1 MEKYIDQY
9 NSAMDVIYEEI
20 NSTKIDQ
27 LDPMFYHDRKLSDA
41 DIVSFMSDL
50 SYKVDYLKDK
60 AKRAKS
66 GGVPLGYDDLR
77 DLYNALVIPVS
88 KLQSMLLDYAI
99 DRGRLQAGLATIINR
114 RAPRK
119 RDVYTYDSEEE
130 DFF

>member
-9 NSAMDVIYEEI
+9 NSALDVIYEEI

-27 LDPMFYHDRKLSDA
+27 LDPVFYHDRKLSDA
-41 DIVSFMSDL
+41 DIASFMSDL
-50 SYKVDYLKDK
+50 SYKVDYFADRARKDK
-60 AKRAKS
+60 S
-66 GGVPLGYDDLR
+66 SGVPLGYDDLR
-77 DLYNALVIPVS
+77 DLYNALVIPVA

-99 DRGRLQAGLATIINR
+99 DKGRLQAGLATIVNR